1 MGRQKNRGA
10 CADRLRGRT
19 YLRPFNLMRI
29 MPPEEVI
36 NDFFTEAFESG
47 VFVFLSFGKEKRTEG
62 ERPEFCMT
70 AMGSRVPA

>member
-1 MGRQKNRGA
+1 
-10 CADRLRGRT
+10 
-19 YLRPFNLMRI
+19 MRI

-36 NDFFTEAFESG
+36 NELLTEAFKSG

>member
-10 CADRLRGRT
+10 CADRLRGRA

-36 NDFFTEAFESG
+36 NDFFTEAPDQVPSFFYLLERRSG
-47 VFVFLSFGKEKRTEG
+47 LRGSALSL
-62 ERPEFCMT
+62 
-70 AMGSRVPA
+70 V